1 MNTKEKILVTALRL
15 FAVYGY
21 EAVSVSRIAGEL
33 GITKGAL
40 YKHYKNK
47 RDIFNC
53 IFEYVCQLDVERSR
67 KSGVPEQDYS
77 DMPEAFSHVLPKSLG
92 DYMKAQFHYWSEDE
106 IACNFRKML
115 TLEQYKSSEMSALYQ
130 KVLVSGP
137 LEYIERLLCEMSK
150 RQKKQLPS
158 PHALAIEFYS
168 PFYLLLSMSD
178 GVERKETKEE
188 IAKSYECYIDDFL
201 QRHFSQKLKEETFG
215 PVSIHPGYQRMGYG
229 KMLMEHSFQSAIQLG
244 YDTIVIFGSP
254 VNYVSRG
261 FKSCKKYNVCIE
273 SGKYPAAMMVK
284 ELRPHALDGHKWVY
298 QDSPVM
304 AISEE
309 GAERYDA
316 ALEPME
322 KKHLP
327 SQEEFYIMSRSFVEG

>member
-21 EAVSVSRIAGEL
+21 EAVSVGRIAGEL

-201 QRHFSQKLKEETFG
+201 QRHFSQKLKEE
-215 PVSIHPGYQRMGYG
+215 R
-229 KMLMEHSFQSAIQLG
+229 KL
-244 YDTIVIFGSP
+244 
-254 VNYVSRG
+254 
-261 FKSCKKYNVCIE
+261 
-273 SGKYPAAMMVK
+273 
-284 ELRPHALDGHKWVY
+284 
-298 QDSPVM
+298 
-304 AISEE
+304 
-309 GAERYDA
+309 
-316 ALEPME
+316 
-322 KKHLP
+322 
-327 SQEEFYIMSRSFVEG
+327 

>member
-67 KSGVPEQDYS
+67 
-77 DMPEAFSHVLPKSLG
+77 KSLG

-201 QRHFSQKLKEETFG
+201 QRHFSQKLKEE
-215 PVSIHPGYQRMGYG
+215 R
-229 KMLMEHSFQSAIQLG
+229 KL
-244 YDTIVIFGSP
+244 
-254 VNYVSRG
+254 
-261 FKSCKKYNVCIE
+261 
-273 SGKYPAAMMVK
+273 
-284 ELRPHALDGHKWVY
+284 
-298 QDSPVM
+298 
-304 AISEE
+304 
-309 GAERYDA
+309 
-316 ALEPME
+316 
-322 KKHLP
+322 
-327 SQEEFYIMSRSFVEG
+327 